1 MNLNL
6 LTTLAQQFLGGAQG
20 NPMGN
25 QNNFPTALIG
35 IVISL
40 IQSHPG
46 GLMGL
51 IQQFESSG
59 LAAQAQ
65 SWVSTGANMPVTPG
79 QIQQAINPT
88 QMTQLGQVAQQSGA
102 PKLDIASALATFL
115 PQIVD
120 HLTPNGN
127 VPHDKAVA
135 ETLATLKNALNNI
148 NVPPQQ
154 GIA

>member
-1 MNLNL
+1 MSVNILA
-6 LTTLAQQFLGGAQG
+6 LAQQLMGG
-20 NPMGN
+20 NVGN
-25 QNNFPTALIG
+25 QSNFPNAMIG
-35 IVISL
+35 MVMSL
-40 IQSHPG
+40 IQSQPG

-59 LAAQAQ
+59 LAQQAQ
-65 SWVSTGANMPVTPG
+65 SWVSTGQNLPVTPD
-79 QIQQAINPT
+79 QVQQTINPT
-88 QMTQLGQVAQQSGA
+88 QMAQMAQQSGM

-135 ETLATLKNALNNI
+135 ETLATLKNALNAI
-148 NVPPQQ
+148 PSAPQQ
-154 GIA
+154 QSVA